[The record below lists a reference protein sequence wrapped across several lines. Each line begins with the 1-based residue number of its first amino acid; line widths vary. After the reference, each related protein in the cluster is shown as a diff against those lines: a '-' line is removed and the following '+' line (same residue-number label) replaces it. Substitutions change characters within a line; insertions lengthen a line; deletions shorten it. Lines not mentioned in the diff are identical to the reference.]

1 MFAAATLQ
9 GAPAHSA
16 GLTDE
21 VQTPVNGWEFSMT
34 PYAWLI
40 FISGEQTAGAN
51 TSDIDTNLFE
61 IIDDAKEL
69 YAFMSAQ
76 ELRKGKLG
84 IFADVFWAKM
94 RVPVSVAIKGDIPT
108 LPALPNLPLAITA
121 TGGATVNIVI
131 AEPGVAYE
139 IFNRSSGG
147 SFKDPAVVERS
158 TAVDVL
164 AGARYWY
171 LNPDIGLNVTATVS
185 IPALGLSRT
194 AGGRVAGDVTIDWWD
209 PFIGLR
215 VRHQRGPGKELVV
228 RGDIGGFGVGSD
240 FTWKLEGLYNFDTK
254 LLGHDVTAQ
263 LGYRALYADYEQG
276 QGRNTLAFDW
286 LWHGP
291 IMGLKMKF

>member
-1 MFAAATLQ
+1 
-9 GAPAHSA
+9 
-16 GLTDE
+16 
-21 VQTPVNGWEFSMT
+21 MT

-61 IIDDAKEL
+61 IIDEAKEL
-69 YAFMSAQ
+69 YAFMGAL
-76 ELRKGKLG
+76 ELRKEKLG

-94 RVPVSVAIKGDIPT
+94 RVPANEALDGDIPGIP
-108 LPALPNLPLAITA
+108 LLNVNLAVTAKGGVTANLAI
-121 TGGATVNIVI
+121 V
-131 AEPGVAYE
+131 EPGVAYE

-147 SFKDPAVVERS
+147 SFKDPSAIART
-158 TAVDVL
+158 TAIDVL
-164 AGARYWY
+164 AGVRYWY
-171 LNPDIGLNVTATVS
+171 IEPEIGLNVTATVS

-194 AGGRVAGDVTIDWWD
+194 GGGRVAGDVTIDWWD

-215 VRHQRGPGKELVV
+215 MRHQRGPGKELVV

-240 FTWKLEGLYNFDTK
+240 FTWKLESLYNFDTR

-263 LGYRALYADYEQG
+263 LGYRALYADYKQG
-276 QGRNTLAFDW
+276 QGSNTLAFDW